1 MSNRTIDLSD
11 TLYQYLLD
19 HSVADSEI
27 KQQLR
32 AETSRLDMAIMQIA
46 PDQGQFMSLLVKL
59 IGAKNALEVGVFTGY
74 SALCIAEALP
84 DDGLL
89 IACDVS
95 EDWTRIGQHYWDKAG
110 VAHKIQLRLAPATET
125 LQILLD
131 NGQTNTFDFAFIDA
145 DKTNYDNYY
154 EQCLQ
159 LIRPGGLI
167 AIDNTLWGGS
177 VADTSKND
185 DDTQAIRQLNDKL
198 PRDSRVDI
206 SMVPIGDGLTLVH
219 KKA

>member
-27 KQQLR
+27 KQKLR

-46 PDQGQFMSLLVKL
+46 PDQGQYMSLLVKL

-95 EDWTRIGQHYWDKAG
+95 EDWTRIGQPYWEKAG

-177 VADTSKND
+177 VADTNKND